1 MIYGKI
7 NEIMNDLSKIE
18 NNTKWGWNS
27 YIKTIWKSI
36 WWENIKCNERME
48 IEMF

>member
-18 NNTKWGWNS
+18 NNIKWGWNS
-27 YIKTIWKSI
+27 YKDDMKTNLMRKY
-36 WWENIKCNERME
+36 
-48 IEMF
+48 